1 MLEGSM
7 DQYVPDENK
16 AEPEGF
22 DTASNPQLFAPPPA
36 SPPPTD
42 PWAPPPVAP
51 RRAPR
56 VWVVALLA
64 ALVGALV
71 GGGVAGGF
79 VALAD
84 NDGSNTIFVTG
95 NPSDSVAA
103 RPSTALAKP
112 GDIRSIL
119 EKVEPAV

>member
-1 MLEGSM
+1 M

-16 AEPEGF
+16 AESEGF
-22 DTASNPQLFAPPPA
+22 DTAPNPQLFAPPPA
-36 SPPPTD
+36 SPPTD

-56 VWVVALLA
+56 VWVVALIA

-71 GGGVAGGF
+71 GGGVAGGV

-84 NDGSNTIFVTG
+84 NDGSKTTFVTG

-103 RPSTALAKP
+103 RP
-112 GDIRSIL
+112 
-119 EKVEPAV
+119 